1 MAGGSAQERQN
12 LRTSALRAVSS
23 ENKLA
28 KRNGRIASEVA
39 KATEATE
46 IKKSILSSPAPPP
59 PNYKAPDGDRMH
71 EKPFDRA
78 TWLKQPESVLQ

>member
-39 KATEATE
+39 NATEGTE
-46 IKKSILSSPAPPP
+46 IKKSILSPPAPPP
-59 PNYKAPDGDRMH
+59 SNYKAPDGDRMH
-71 EKPFDRA
+71 EKTFNRA
-78 TWLKQPESVLQ
+78 T